1 MRIVIWFICVGLAS
15 NAQAE
20 EICSDIDSDDARLRC
35 YDEVAERS
43 AAKELGPQSSA
54 VDQDTPAPAADP
66 SSVAHRDIAA
76 AASTA
81 PAATPKELFGRSAED
96 TSAII
101 ADAAG
106 VEEINKLEARAVSVT
121 RDPYGRFVVL
131 LDNQQRWRQ
140 VGSER
145 FQIKAGDEI
154 EIRRAALGS
163 FWLQR
168 RAGGRKT
175 KVRRLE

>member
-1 MRIVIWFICVGLAS
+1 MRIIIWLMCAGLAA
-15 NAQAE
+15 NAQAGG
-20 EICSDIDSDDARLRC
+20 ICPDIASDDARLRC
-35 YDEVAERS
+35 YDEAARRS
-43 AAKELGPQSSA
+43 AAKEPGPPSSE
-54 VDQDTPAPAADP
+54 VDQDVPVPAADP
-66 SSVAHRDIAA
+66 VPAPDPAPTTSAA
-76 AASTA
+76 T
-81 PAATPKELFGRSAED
+81 AATPEQLFGKSSED
-96 TSAII
+96 TNAAI

-106 VEEINKLEARAVSVT
+106 VEEIDKIDASVVSVR

-154 EIRRAALGS
+154 EIHRAVLGS
-163 FWLQR
+163 FWVQR

-175 KVRRLE
+175 KVRRLD